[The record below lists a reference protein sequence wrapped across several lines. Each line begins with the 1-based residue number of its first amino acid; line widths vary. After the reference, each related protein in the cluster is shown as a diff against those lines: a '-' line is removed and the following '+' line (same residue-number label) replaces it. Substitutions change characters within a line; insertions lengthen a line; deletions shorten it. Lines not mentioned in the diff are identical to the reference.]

1 MTNEHV
7 ERDKELTERIE
18 RFVEERGMF
27 PLYTLADDK
36 IIHNLLDMIEELE
49 HKCEQ
54 LETQEHVELSL
65 ETRERLDRFKEQC
78 KPLCEGLSYS
88 ELIERAL
95 IKLERMQGRYDK
107 LFEDNKR
114 DVALLFDA
122 CLIAIQRD
130 DRHDTVKECKDALVR
145 NVAYASSHDEQ
156 TQLRLCYMAE
166 EHNKTKHYDDAVF
179 SWRA

>member
-1 MTNEHV
+1 MTNADV
-7 ERDKELTERIE
+7 ERNKALEERLE
-18 RFVEERGMF
+18 RFVKERGMF
-27 PLYTLADDK
+27 PLYILGDTLL
-36 IIHNLLDMIEELE
+36 INNLLDIIEEQE
-49 HKCEQ
+49 RKSKTN
-54 LETQEHVELSL
+54 ETQEHVELSL

-78 KPLCEGLSYS
+78 KPQCEGLSYS

-130 DRHDTVKECKDALVR
+130 DRHETVKECKDALVR

-166 EHNKTKHYDDAVF
+166 EYNKTKRYDDAVF